1 MTVRVTLVR
10 HGRPAG
16 AWGDDPDPGL
26 DAVGH
31 AEAAAVASALAP
43 TGPQPIVV
51 SPLRR
56 TVETARP
63 LAETWGVAATLD
75 PAVGELPAPLDPRPD
90 ARSWLRTLMAGT
102 GAEHAPVMAPFRTRV
117 LGAIRALREDT
128 VVVSHFLA
136 INAVVGA
143 ALGDDRVVC
152 CSPGH
157 CSITVVE
164 IDADALRVLVAPT
177 DGPTEVRL

>member
-1 MTVRVTLVR
+1 MTVTVTLVR

-26 DAVGH
+26 DPVGH
-31 AEAAAVASALAP
+31 AEAAAVARALA
-43 TGPQPIVV
+43 TIGPQPVLV

-56 TVETARP
+56 TLETARP
-63 LAETWGVAATLD
+63 LADAWGVD
-75 PAVGELPAPLDPRPD
+75 PVVEPAVGELPAPLDPRPD
-90 ARSWLRTLMAGT
+90 ARTWLRALMAGT
-102 GAEHAPVMAPFRTRV
+102 GAEHAAVMTPFRARV

-143 ALGDDRVVC
+143 ALDDDRVVC
-152 CSPGH
+152 CSPVH
-157 CSITVVE
+157 CSVTTVALDGDGLTVVE
-164 IDADALRVLVAPT
+164 YPTAGPT
-177 DGPTEVRL
+177 DVRL

>member
-31 AEAAAVASALAP
+31 AEAAAVAYVLGP
-43 TGPQPIVV
+43 IGPQPVVV

-56 TVETARP
+56 TLETARP
-63 LAETWGVAATLD
+63 LAEAWGVRPVVE

-90 ARSWLRTLMAGT
+90 ARTWLRTLMAGR
-102 GAEHAPVMAPFRTRV
+102 GADHAAVMTPFRARV

-152 CSPGH
+152 CSPVH
-157 CSITVVE
+157 CSVTTVTV
-164 IDADALRVLVAPT
+164 DGDALSVVAYPT
-177 DGPTEVRL
+177 DGPTDVRL